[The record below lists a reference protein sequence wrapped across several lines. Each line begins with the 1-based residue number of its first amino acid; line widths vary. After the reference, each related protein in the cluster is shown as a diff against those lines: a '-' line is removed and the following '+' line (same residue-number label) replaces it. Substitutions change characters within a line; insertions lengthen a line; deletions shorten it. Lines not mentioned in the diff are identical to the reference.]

1 MCLFC
6 TERKTREK
14 KKQERKKGKKKRRKS
29 GATFFLIFFANQVQ
43 MDIQAPD
50 EFTCAI
56 TRDIM
61 EDPVVAA
68 DGHSYERAAIT
79 HWLSRS
85 RRSPMTNAPM
95 YTELVPNI
103 ALRKAICEWR
113 TRAPLALDPAALT
126 VSDSVLGV
134 GSFGTVLAGTL
145 KTGGREQR
153 VAVKTISAATQA
165 EQRRKF
171 AAELR
176 AHIVAQQ
183 GADGVCRLLGTC
195 EKSGVMYLV
204 MRRYERSL
212 ADRLVA
218 LAEGPEGPLG
228 RLGESEVRRIG
239 HSLCITLEQLHGAG
253 VIVSDIKPQNVL
265 FDAYDRPVFAD
276 FGIAALVGRTTRIVP
291 TCVRGSFN
299 YMAPEALEPP
309 FGVEADVWSMACLL
323 FEMHTGQA
331 PWGQMQMQ
339 QIVTAVLVRRRTPDV
354 PDSMPAAET
363 IKKCF
368 AFAPRDRPTAGAL
381 AAALSEVTEVG
392 ATVVLSQEPRTDGYS
407 TEREAAAVAQA
418 AALREERDTLKAQL
432 TEATKLLERKGYTKI
447 FKISLMHGSSFVSA
461 EIEMIPSILVSEST
475 ASVAAAFHAFVP
487 SVPLKYELRTFYTG
501 HQGAPHELFAIIVSA
516 EWGSRSSAIP
526 SHMLHMIGPRE
537 WIYHDCQ
544 TSPRPEFKPTRQIG
558 MNIGDIFLHSEP
570 RQPAYQYP
578 CGPHAYS
585 ISPNTKSFGICV
597 NGAIYG
603 RGDRCMDGL
612 VIGRLKDTVGVIN
625 ALLGTGSL
633 PRYFQCS
640 LPR

>member
-1 MCLFC
+1 
-6 TERKTREK
+6 
-14 KKQERKKGKKKRRKS
+14 
-29 GATFFLIFFANQVQ
+29 
-43 MDIQAPD
+43 MDLQAPD

-61 EDPVVAA
+61 EDPVVAS

-95 YTELVPNI
+95 VTELVPNI
-103 ALRKAICEWR
+103 ALRKAIGEWR

-153 VAVKTISAATQA
+153 VAVKTIAAATQA

-195 EKSGVMYLV
+195 EKIGVMYLV

-212 ADRLVA
+212 ADRLAASGTSV
-218 LAEGPEGPLG
+218 
-228 RLGESEVRRIG
+228 RLGDSEVRRIG

-253 VIVSDIKPQNVL
+253 VIVRDIKPQNVL

-276 FGIAALVGRTTRIVP
+276 FGIAAIFSRTTRFVP

-323 FEMHTGQA
+323 VEMHTGQA

-354 PDSMPAAET
+354 PVTIPAAET
-363 IKKCF
+363 IQKCF

-381 AAALSEVTEVG
+381 AAALSEVTGVG
-392 ATVVLSQEPRTDGYS
+392 ATVVLSQEPPTDLMLAEGN
-407 TEREAAAVAQA
+407 EREASAVAQV
-418 AALREERDTLKAQL
+418 AALSEERDALKAQL
-432 TEATKLLERKGYTKI
+432 AEAKTRLEQAGSCTKI
-447 FKISLMHGSSFVSA
+447 FEISLMHGSAFVRA
-461 EIEMIPSILVSEST
+461 EIEMIPSIMMSECAAT
-475 ASVAAAFHAFVP
+475 ASVAAAFRAFVP
-487 SVPLKYELRTFYTG
+487 SAPLTYKLRTFYTG
-501 HQGAPHELFAIIVSA
+501 HEGAPHELFAIIVSA
-516 EWGSRSSAIP
+516 EWGAQTVGIP
-526 SHMLHMIGPRE
+526 SHMLHMIGPIE
-537 WIYHDCQ
+537 WMYHTNGD
-544 TSPRPEFKPTRQIG
+544 RPKFNPTRHIG
-558 MNIGDIFLHSEP
+558 MNIGDIFVHSEP

-578 CGPHAYS
+578 CGPHAYT
-585 ISPNTKSFGICV
+585 IKPNTKSFGICV
-597 NGAIYG
+597 GG
-603 RGDRCMDGL
+603 RGSRGDWCMDGL
-612 VIGRLKDTVGVIN
+612 VIGRLKDAVGVIN
-625 ALLGTGSL
+625 ALLGPGSL
-633 PRYFQCS
+633 PRYFQTS